1 MSYPCTFYIRPN
13 GRAVVSKIS
22 HISPAAELFF
32 TKFSIQLSMEGIGA
46 GRCAIR
52 ADYGRRD
59 EHGDPIEFTY
69 VTAPGQ
75 TCIAALDRVAAE
87 VEKLL

>member
-1 MSYPCTFYIRPN
+1 MSYPCTFYIRPH
-13 GRAVVSKIS
+13 GRTVESEIS

-32 TKFSIQLSMEGIGA
+32 TKFSIQLSMEDIGA
-46 GRCAIR
+46 GRYVIW

-69 VTAPGQ
+69 VTSLGQ
-75 TCIAALDRVAAE
+75 TCIAALDHVAAE